1 MDMTGEQRIAA
12 PQERV
17 YAALNDPE
25 ILRQCIPGCRAIERK
40 SDTEMD
46 GTVVLAVGPIK
57 ASFTGAIRLRDLDP
71 PRGYTI
77 VGEGKGGAA
86 GFAKGQAK
94 VELEPDGTATILR
107 YQVRADVGGKLAQLG
122 ARLIDSTSRKLA
134 GEFFQKFG
142 VLAAAAPAEAAPAAA
157 GAVAPAPAA
166 VAPPPPAARPR
177 WILPALAIG
186 AVVVVEVIWWAA

>member
-12 PQERV
+12 HQDRV

-25 ILRQCIPGCRAIERK
+25 ILRQCIPGCRALKRK

-57 ASFTGAIRLRDLDP
+57 ASFTGAIRLQDLDP

-86 GFAKGQAK
+86 GFAKGQAR
-94 VELEPDGTATILR
+94 VQLEPDGTTTILR
-107 YQVRADVGGKLAQLG
+107 YQVKADIGGKLAQLG
-122 ARLIDSTSRKLA
+122 SRLIDSTSRKLA
-134 GEFFQKFG
+134 GEFFEKFG
-142 VLAAAAPAEAAPAAA
+142 ALASASAPASAEMASVSASLPPTAAAPT
-157 GAVAPAPAA
+157 GA
-166 VAPPPPAARPR
+166 RQR
-177 WILPALAIG
+177 WLLPAIAVGALVVLA
-186 AVVVVEVIWWAA
+186 VLWWVT